1 MSFSIE
7 SFTQKIDNNGGPFKA
22 NRFFVNLSVP
32 NALTDLYD
40 SSINF
45 TIETASITGRNLT
58 TFDDK
63 KYGPIRKIARETLYQ
78 DLNLSFIL
86 TNSMKEK
93 TLFDAWF
100 EHINP
105 SNTFN
110 VRYYDSYVAD
120 LEVAAFDNTSGS
132 SAQGNGMPSF
142 ESAIYRIKYEEAYP
156 VSMDSIALNWGDN
169 NNIAKMNIQFAYKKW
184 SRIQ

>member
-1 MSFSIE
+1 MSFNIE
-7 SFTQKIDNNGGPFKA
+7 SFTSKIDGNGGPFRA

-32 NALTDLYD
+32 AALSELYD

-45 TIETASITGRNLT
+45 MIETASITGRTLT
-58 TFDDK
+58 TYDDK

-120 LEVAAFDNTSGS
+120 LEVAAFDYTNGG
-132 SAQGNGMPSF
+132 AQRNGMPSF
-142 ESAIYRIKYEEAYP
+142 DNAVYRIKYEEAYP
-156 VSMDSIALNWGDN
+156 VNMDSIALNWGDN
-169 NNIAKMNIQFAYKKW
+169 NNVAKMNIQFAYKKW